1 MNATRTSYDAVSDEY
16 VRHIYDE
23 LRHKPLDREL
33 LGRLARNAGDGLICD
48 MGCGPG
54 HVARY
59 LHEQGARVCGIDL
72 SDAMV
77 ERARQ
82 LNPGIEFRQ
91 GDMTALDLPDDSF
104 AGMAAFYSLIH
115 FTQSE
120 LVPVLK
126 ELRRVLRPGGSFLT
140 GFHAGDDTLH
150 LEDWWGCPVSVDFY
164 FHPPATIAGHL
175 TSAGFEIEEIVERD
189 PYPEVEHP
197 SRRAYIFA
205 RRPEA

>member
-1 MNATRTSYDAVSDEY
+1 MNATRTSYDAVADEY

-33 LGRLARNAGDGLICD
+33 LGRLAKNAGDGLICD

-54 HVARY
+54 HVTRY
-59 LHEQGARVCGIDL
+59 LHEQGAWVCGIDF

-91 GDMTALDLPDDSF
+91 GDMTALDLPDGSF

-115 FTQSE
+115 FPQSE
-120 LVPVLK
+120 LAAVLK
-126 ELRRVLRPGGSFLT
+126 ELRRVLRPGGLFLA
-140 GFHAGDDTLH
+140 GFHAGDDVIH
-150 LEDWWGCPVSVDFY
+150 LDDWWGCPVSVDFY
-164 FHPPATIAGHL
+164 FHPPTAIARHL
-175 TSAGFEIEEIVERD
+175 TSAGFEIAEIVERD